1 MSAAKKLS
9 DPRIKLG
16 ALEPLARKVGIVWTS
31 NEDSERVAREVGIKP
46 GDCSDTEVT

>member
-31 NEDSERVAREVGIKP
+31 NEDSERVAREV
-46 GDCSDTEVT
+46 